1 MLAGGPSYHALCPCH
16 PSLPWDESQGAT
28 HSSRVRLQVPAL
40 CSLLKMMTALV
51 LDAAGFPIS
60 EPSGPPLSPTPPL
73 SCPCPSPWRPVASS
87 STRPPPHSPAPP
99 AALRP
104 LPSSSHLLCPQARVG
119 GMEYS
124 PGMVYV
130 APDSPLSLPA
140 IVSIAVAGGLLVIF
154 IVAVLIAYK
163 RKSRESD
170 LTLKRLQMQMDNLES
185 RVALECKEGT
195 GRRRRGWGVGNHAR
209 AHARLTRAAGWALA
223 GRVRA
228 GHLTSEPHL
237 PAVSRPSPHP
247 NRPTPSLPLLR
258 GAPLPSL
265 HIPAGPPLPFP
276 SREVP
281 PLASLP
287 PLQVGGGVLSH
298 PPRAVGTPK
307 SWPLGLGESS
317 GCLDL
322 RCPAALSFIPLGGQ
336 YGHSSDL
343 RFRRRGFHSLYF

>member
-1 MLAGGPSYHALCPCH
+1 
-16 PSLPWDESQGAT
+16 
-28 HSSRVRLQVPAL
+28 
-40 CSLLKMMTALV
+40 MMTALV
-51 LDAAGFPIS
+51 LGAAGFPIS
-60 EPSGPPLSPTPPL
+60 EPSGPPLSPHTPPQL
-73 SCPCPSPWRPVASS
+73 SLPFPVAP
-87 STRPPPHSPAPP
+87 RGQFIDPAAGPP

-104 LPSSSHLLCPQARVG
+104 LTASSRLLCRQARVG

-195 GRRRRGWGVGNHAR
+195 RRRRRCWGMGNHAR
-209 AHARLTRAAGWALA
+209 AHARLTRAAGWVLA

-228 GHLTSEPHL
+228 GHLPSEPHL

-247 NRPTPSLPLLR
+247 SRPTASLPLLR

-265 HIPAGPPLPFP
+265 HIPAGIPCDTYTAHPFP
-276 SREVP
+276 SP
-281 PLASLP
+281 PERCPLLP
-287 PLQVGGGVLSH
+287 LYPHFRWGVLSH

-307 SWPLGLGESS
+307 SWPGGGQVS
-317 GCLDL
+317 
-322 RCPAALSFIPLGGQ
+322 CPATLSSIPLGGQ
-336 YGHSSDL
+336 YGHSSAL